1 MKTIEQLE
9 AYLQENKQECAEYIS
24 DRENITIKEWMEWL
38 EDLSFEWDNE
48 TSFDQG
54 FIRGIDMAIQ
64 FLKN

>member
-9 AYLQENKQECAEYIS
+9 AYLQENKEDCARYIA
-24 DRENITIKEWMEWL
+24 DRENITEKEWMEWL

>member
-1 MKTIEQLE
+1 
-9 AYLQENKQECAEYIS
+9 
-24 DRENITIKEWMEWL
+24 MEWL

-54 FIRGIDMAIQ
+54 FIRGIDLAIQ